1 MCEKDKSMDGMVGQ
15 FRSCYFFQTS
25 SVIKCGI
32 SLVLSRYRDLIN
44 HYSTVRVRPTLSD
57 ITATR
62 MSVLATLLTNR
73 HDNTKLIS
81 WRHGTVGGVRQTVNL
96 FFRASRFESYCL
108 HQIST
113 ATSVIVVAY
122 SASRVGGGQP

>member
-1 MCEKDKSMDGMVGQ
+1 METKPKGGYGGHAGTAWKVMCEKDKSMDGMVGQ

-32 SLVLSRYRDLIN
+32 SLVLSRKRDLIN
-44 HYSTVRVRPTLSD
+44 HYSTVRVRLTLSD

-62 MSVLATLLTNR
+62 SPEEAPLLANG

-81 WRHGTVGGVRQTVNL
+81 WSN
-96 FFRASRFESYCL
+96 
-108 HQIST
+108 
-113 ATSVIVVAY
+113 
-122 SASRVGGGQP
+122 

>member
-1 MCEKDKSMDGMVGQ
+1 MCATDKSMDGMVGQ
-15 FRSCYFFQTS
+15 VQNCYFCQTP

-57 ITATR
+57 ITVTR
-62 MSVLATLLTNR
+62 LSVLATLLTNR

-81 WRHGTVGGVRQTVNL
+81 LETRHSWRG
-96 FFRASRFESYCL
+96 AADCK
-108 HQIST
+108 
-113 ATSVIVVAY
+113 SVL
-122 SASRVGGGQP
+122 

>member
-1 MCEKDKSMDGMVGQ
+1 METKPKGGYGGHAGTTWTVMCATDKSMDGMVGQ
-15 FRSCYFFQTS
+15 VQNCLFCKTP

-57 ITATR
+57 ITVIR
-62 MSVLATLLTNR
+62 LSVLATLLTNW

-81 WRHGTVGGVRQTVNL
+81 WMCRKIGNP
-96 FFRASRFESYCL
+96 S
-108 HQIST
+108 
-113 ATSVIVVAY
+113 
-122 SASRVGGGQP
+122 